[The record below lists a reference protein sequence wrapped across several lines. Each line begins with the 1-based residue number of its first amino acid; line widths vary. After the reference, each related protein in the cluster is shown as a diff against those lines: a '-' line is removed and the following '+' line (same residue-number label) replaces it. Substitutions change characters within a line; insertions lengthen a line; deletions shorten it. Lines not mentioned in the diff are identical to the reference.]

1 MDQLTRYA
9 NRDARLRKVEEDK
22 AKILLAPL
30 LAEKDAQIA
39 VLQKK
44 LEANGGDPELVAKRE
59 EELKFAVERV
69 KQLEAENADLKK
81 ALEEATAPAPEATPE
96 AANAE
101 APAPEAAAPAAD
113 ATAPA
118 AEAAPEGEKKPQGKK
133 KGK

>member
-39 VLQKK
+39 ELQKK
-44 LEANGGDPELVAKRE
+44 LEANGGDPELIAKRE

-69 KQLEAENADLKK
+69 KQLEAENNELKK
-81 ALEEATAPAPEATPE
+81 ALEEATKPAPE

-101 APAPEAAAPAAD
+101 ESAEEVAPTE
-113 ATAPA
+113 
-118 AEAAPEGEKKPQGKK
+118 EQEKKPQGKK